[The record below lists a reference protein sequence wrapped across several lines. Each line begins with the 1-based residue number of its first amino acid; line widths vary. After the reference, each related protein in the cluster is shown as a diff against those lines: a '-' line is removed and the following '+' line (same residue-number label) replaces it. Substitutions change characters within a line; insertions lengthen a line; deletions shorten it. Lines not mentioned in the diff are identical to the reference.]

1 MTNFVIFGASGDLA
15 KNYLYPA
22 LENLSKN
29 GHQFNYFGFSRSIPA
44 VTGFA
49 TNFKFYSGN
58 YDTDGIAKMASVLT
72 PDSIYYF
79 ALPTSLEIVSSLV
92 RALLVHKLID
102 SHSRIVIEKP
112 FGFDISTASSLMD
125 FLNQTIGQENVVL
138 VDHYLT
144 KELVRNI
151 VSLRFANPLFS
162 QIWNNQHIAAIDITA
177 TETKGIDNR
186 GGYYNQTGAIRDMIQ
201 NHCLQLLALTTMDQP
216 QSFSTA
222 DFVIQKL
229 NILKHLQI
237 SSEIPPKIGQYNGYL
252 QEKGIPADSQ
262 TETYARVV
270 FSLNTPQ
277 WQGIPITITTGK
289 KMPEKLTE
297 VSLTFRPSFTYLW
310 TDQLSPNQL
319 TINLSPI
326 NDIFLTVNSSFQPHK
341 QIPLPVKLNLGS
353 LTSSPSTPYENVILD
368 ILEGVKI
375 NSPSFSE
382 VSAQWQIVDQI
393 LTLPNLRYDLFRY

>member
-22 LENLSKN
+22 LANLSNN
-29 GHQFNYFGFSRSIPA
+29 GHQFNYFGFSRSVPA
-44 VTGFA
+44 VSGFA
-49 TNFKFYSGN
+49 SGFKFYSGN

-72 PDSIYYF
+72 PDSIYYL

-92 RALLVHKLID
+92 RALLAHQLID

-112 FGFDISTASSLMD
+112 FGFDSLTATALMD
-125 FLNQTIGQENVVL
+125 FLNQTVGQENVVL

-151 VSLRFANPLFS
+151 VSLRFANPMLS
-162 QIWNNQHIAAIDITA
+162 QVWNNQHIAAINITA

-186 GGYYNQTGAIRDMIQ
+186 GGYYDQTGAIRDMIQ

-216 QSFSTA
+216 QSFSTQ
-222 DFVIQKL
+222 DFVVQKL
-229 NILKHLQI
+229 NILKHLHV
-237 SSEIPPKIGQYNGYL
+237 SSETLPKIGQYNGYL
-252 QEKGIPADSQ
+252 DEKGIPSGSK
-262 TETYARVV
+262 TETYAQVV
-270 FSLNTPQ
+270 FNLNTPS
-277 WQGIPITITTGK
+277 WQGVPITITTGK
-289 KMPEKLTE
+289 KMSDKLTE
-297 VSLTFRPSFTYLW
+297 INLVFRPSFTYLW
-310 TDQLSPNQL
+310 PDQLPPNQL
-319 TINLSPI
+319 TINLSPA
-326 NDIFLTVNSSFQPHK
+326 NDIFLSVNSSFQPHK
-341 QIPLPVKLNLGS
+341 QVPLPVKLNLGS
-353 LTSSPSTPYENVILD
+353 LTSSPSTSYENVILD

-393 LTLPNLRYDLFRY
+393 LSLPNLRHNLFRY